1 MMNDSEYQVNI
12 SPGNVLGICQ
22 AHQTEVSGFWFSSC
36 VCVRAYARHNLLI
49 FLFFY
54 NRAVFLFFEQPRWI
68 TFFFICLS
76 TFNLPKYGMKTVFPL
91 RIPRC
96 LATLSW
102 NHLTARR
109 SGPSPSPSS
118 AKTSPARTTS
128 SAALPRSEIR
138 SENRLEFN

>member
-1 MMNDSEYQVNI
+1 MNDSEYQVNI

-22 AHQTEVSGFWFSSC
+22 AHQTEVSGFLFSSC
-36 VCVRAYARHNLLI
+36 LCVRAYARHNLLI
-49 FLFFY
+49 FYSSIIVLFF
-54 NRAVFLFFEQPRWI
+54 VFFCEPPRWI

-76 TFNLPKYGMKTVFPL
+76 TVNLLNYGMNTVFPL